1 MSTPRSSRSV
11 RRRRIERIALGLVL
25 SALALP
31 AWALQTDRQQP
42 LNVNAQHFTA
52 VKDPGVSRFS
62 GNVTLTQGSLKGDAA
77 QATAYTNAD
86 NKITRV
92 VLEGTPAHLSQR
104 QDDGSTMQ
112 AQAQRIDYTP
122 DTDTVILTGAAQ
134 VVQPGHGEFQGERL
148 VYNTQTGAMQGE
160 SAAGGEVHVTFQP
173 RPKTSAVRA
182 PAARVPASAAG
193 AGQPDGK
200 TPAPA
205 ASSGKPGGGS
215 R

>member
-11 RRRRIERIALGLVL
+11 RRRRIEALALGLAL

-31 AWALQTDRQQP
+31 AWALQSDRQQP
-42 LNVNAQHFTA
+42 LNVYAPRFEA
-52 VKDPGVSRFS
+52 AKDPGISRFW
-62 GNVTLTQGSLKGDAA
+62 GGVRLDQGSLKGDAA

-122 DTDTVILTGAAQ
+122 DTDTVILTGGAQ
-134 VVQPGHGEFQGERL
+134 VVQPGHGSFQGERL
-148 VYNTQTGAMQGE
+148 VYDTRTGAMQGE

-173 RPKTSAVRA
+173 RPKK
-182 PAARVPASAAG
+182 PAAAAAAS
-193 AGQPDGK
+193 K

-205 ASSGKPGGGS
+205 ASSGRPGGGS

>member
-1 MSTPRSSRSV
+1 MSTPRSSRSA
-11 RRRRIERIALGLVL
+11 RIRIERIALGLVL

-31 AWALQTDRQQP
+31 AWALQTDRQQM
-42 LNVNAQHFTA
+42 LNVYAPRFEA
-52 VKDPGVSRFS
+52 AKDPGISRFW
-62 GNVTLTQGSLKGDAA
+62 GGVRLDQGSLKGDAA

-134 VVQPGHGEFQGERL
+134 VVQPGHGSFQGERL

-173 RPKTSAVRA
+173 RPKPS
-182 PAARVPASAAG
+182 ARVPAAAASA
-193 AGQPDGK
+193 GK
-200 TPAPA
+200 TAGEAPAPA

>member
-1 MSTPRSSRSV
+1 MSTPRSSRSA
-11 RRRRIERIALGLVL
+11 RIRIERVVLGLVL

-31 AWALQTDRQQP
+31 AWALQSDRQQP

-62 GNVTLTQGSLKGDAA
+62 GNVTLSQGSLKGDAA

-92 VLEGTPAHLSQR
+92 VLEGTPAHLSQQ
-104 QDDGSTMQ
+104 QDDGSLMQ

-173 RPKTSAVRA
+173 RPK
-182 PAARVPASAAG
+182 
-193 AGQPDGK
+193 QPSSRK
-200 TPAPA
+200 PAPA
-205 ASSGKPGGGS
+205 ASSGKPGSGS

>member
-1 MSTPRSSRSV
+1 MSTPRSSRSA
-11 RRRRIERIALGLVL
+11 RIRIERAALGLL
-25 SALALP
+25 LALAALP
-31 AWALQTDRQQP
+31 AAALQSDRQQP

-62 GNVTLTQGSLKGDAA
+62 GNVTLSQGSLKGDAA

-92 VLEGTPAHLSQR
+92 VLEGAPAHLSQQ

-134 VVQPGHGEFQGERL
+134 VVQPGHGSFQGERL

-173 RPKTSAVRA
+173 RPKPPSVRA
-182 PAARVPASAAG
+182 PAAAST
-193 AGQPDGK
+193 GK

-205 ASSGKPGGGS
+205 TSSGKPGGGS

>member
-1 MSTPRSSRSV
+1 MSTPRSSRSA
-11 RRRRIERIALGLVL
+11 RTRIELAALGLL
-25 SALALP
+25 LALMALP
-31 AWALQTDRQQP
+31 AAALQSDRRQP

-62 GNVTLTQGSLKGDAA
+62 GNVTLSQGSLKGDAA

-92 VLEGTPAHLSQR
+92 VLEGTPAHLSQQ

-134 VVQPGHGEFQGERL
+134 VVQPGHGSFQGERL
-148 VYNTQTGAMQGE
+148 VYNTRTGAMQGE

-173 RPKTSAVRA
+173 RPKKPATVA
-182 PAARVPASAAG
+182 PA
-193 AGQPDGK
+193 GK

-215 R
+215 H

>member
-1 MSTPRSSRSV
+1 MSTPRSSRSA
-11 RRRRIERIALGLVL
+11 RIRIELAAPGLLLALM
-25 SALALP
+25 ALP
-31 AWALQTDRQQP
+31 AAALQSDRQQP
-42 LNVNAQHFTA
+42 LNINAQHFTA
-52 VKDPGVSRFS
+52 VKDPGVSRFW
-62 GNVTLTQGSLKGDAA
+62 GQVTLSQGSLKGDAA

-92 VLEGTPAHLSQR
+92 VLEGTPAHLSQQ

-134 VVQPGHGEFQGERL
+134 VVQPGHGSFQGERL

-173 RPKTSAVRA
+173 RPKKPAALA
-182 PAARVPASAAG
+182 PA
-193 AGQPDGK
+193 GK

>member
-11 RRRRIERIALGLVL
+11 RRRRIEALALGLAL
-25 SALALP
+25 MTLALP

-42 LNVNAQHFTA
+42 LNIYAPHFEA
-52 VKDPGVSRFS
+52 AKDPGVARFW
-62 GNVTLTQGSLKGDAA
+62 GGVRLDQGSLKGDAV

-92 VLEGTPAHLSQR
+92 VLEGTPAHLSQQ

-112 AQAQRIDYTP
+112 AQALHIDYTP

-173 RPKTSAVRA
+173 RPKPPAVRA
-182 PAARVPASAAG
+182 PAA
-193 AGQPDGK
+193 K
-200 TPAPA
+200 TPAA
-205 ASSGKPGGGS
+205 APSAAKPGGGS

>member
-11 RRRRIERIALGLVL
+11 RRRRIEALALGLAL

-31 AWALQTDRQQP
+31 AWALQSDRQQP
-42 LNVNAQHFTA
+42 LNINAQHFTA
-52 VKDPGVSRFS
+52 VKDPGVSRFM
-62 GNVTLTQGSLKGDAA
+62 GNVTLSQGSLKGDAA

-122 DTDTVILTGAAQ
+122 DTDTVILTGGAQ
-134 VVQPGHGEFQGERL
+134 VVQPGHGSFQGERL
-148 VYNTQTGAMQGE
+148 VYDTRTGAMQGE

-173 RPKTSAVRA
+173 RPKK
-182 PAARVPASAAG
+182 PAAAA
-193 AGQPDGK
+193 AAGK

-205 ASSGKPGGGS
+205 ASSGRPGGGS

>member
-1 MSTPRSSRSV
+1 MSTPRSSRSA
-11 RRRRIERIALGLVL
+11 RIRIEWIALGLVL

-31 AWALQTDRQQP
+31 AWALQSDRRQP
-42 LNVNAQHFTA
+42 LNVYAPRFEA
-52 VKDPGVSRFS
+52 AKDPGISRFW
-62 GNVTLTQGSLKGDAA
+62 GGVRLDQGSLKGDAA
-77 QATAYTNAD
+77 QATTYTNAD

-92 VLEGTPAHLSQR
+92 VLEGTPAHLSQQ

-122 DTDTVILTGAAQ
+122 DTDTVILTGGAQ
-134 VVQPGHGEFQGERL
+134 VVQPGHGSFQGERL
-148 VYNTQTGAMQGE
+148 VYDTRTGAMQGE

-173 RPKTSAVRA
+173 RPKPS
-182 PAARVPASAAG
+182 AARAAAAG
-193 AGQPDGK
+193 AGKPHGK

-205 ASSGKPGGGS
+205 ASSGKAGGGS